1 MCSRPFETRSR
12 PRFLAATLATLPSM
26 SLFPK
31 APFDLSVLPIY
42 VARVP
47 AAPFTRCYL
56 PARCRACIIR
66 EVAAVSASGYRA
78 LIPKLDTRTLFA
90 AARRWNELKLARCP
104 RSLAATLAA
113 LPSMSRVPRAPFRSY
128 ADTRSSVRSE
138 LKLVRC
144 PRSLAATLAALPS
157 ISEIPFLD

>member
-47 AAPFTRCYL
+47 RGSIHSRQPLSLYLDHSHCPVLAP
-56 PARCRACIIR
+56 
-66 EVAAVSASGYRA
+66 
-78 LIPKLDTRTLFA
+78 
-90 AARRWNELKLARCP
+90 
-104 RSLAATLAA
+104 ATLAA
-113 LPSMSRVPRAPFRSY
+113 LPSTRAIE
-128 ADTRSSVRSE
+128 TRLLPS
-138 LKLVRC
+138 
-144 PRSLAATLAALPS
+144 SLAATHRGFAFYVAFPKRSIPSLATCSMSLIPS
-157 ISEIPFLD
+157 APFRVRRRHARHYPPSSDCTKATAWQAATPHAS